1 MKRQWRFKL
10 IALLLP
16 FILLAVT
23 EIILRTNQYGYDTR
37 LFTTSQDAQFWV
49 MNRDIS
55 KKYFTASQNATIGNQ
70 DVFYKNKP
78 VGTLRFFV
86 LGASSSLGFPY
97 MHNGSFVRML
107 KYKLQFQYPE
117 QPIEVINLSLT
128 AINSYTL
135 YDFSKQII
143 DYQPDGVIIY
153 AGHNEYYGAL
163 GVASSSQMGRSN
175 QLVRILLTAKKFK
188 LTQALLQLAS
198 SWTNRDSTLINPNL
212 TLMERMAARQMI
224 PFQSDLFE
232 EGVNQFDRNIGDML
246 HELQRNHI
254 PVFIGTL
261 VCNLKD
267 QSPLDKKN
275 SGTANAGK
283 EYEAAEQAYAQQ
295 DYKEALKCYLQAKE
309 YDELRFRAPE
319 EFNNIIK
326 KYCGKLNNVFLVDAA
341 KKLAENSPNQIVGCE
356 LMLEHVHPTLAGH
369 RLIAD
374 AFFETLQNEFFA
386 PRKIQTGFAVSLT
399 DYPVTAFDSIY
410 GDMVVAKLKQQ
421 WPFNEPAFEL
431 KYNKECVEYKTAEL
445 FFLRKINWGE
455 AMQHLNNHYIL
466 AKDIPNALRIV
477 EQMCLELPHEKVF
490 LQQAGSLSI
499 QLGKK
504 EKAAYYFK
512 QANNGK

>member
-1 MKRQWRFKL
+1 MKRQWIFKL

-16 FILLAVT
+16 FILLGVT
-23 EIILRTNQYGYDTR
+23 EIILRTNHYGYDTC
-37 LFTTSQDAQFWV
+37 LFTTGQDARFWV

-55 KKYFTASQNATIGNQ
+55 KKYFTTSQNATIGNQ

-78 VGTLRFFV
+78 AGTLRFFI

-97 MHNGSFVRML
+97 MHNGSFARML

-117 QPIEVINLSLT
+117 QSIEVINLSLT

-143 DYQPDGVIIY
+143 NYLPDGVIIY

-163 GVASSSQMGRSN
+163 GVASSSQLGRSN
-175 QLVRILLTAKKFK
+175 QLVRLLLAAKDFK
-188 LTQALLQLAS
+188 LTQAFLQLAS
-198 SWTNRDSTLINPNL
+198 SWTNRDSTLINPDL

-232 EGVNQFDRNIGDML
+232 LGVKQFDRNIGDML
-246 HELQRNHI
+246 HELQSHHI

-261 VCNLKD
+261 ACNLKD
-267 QSPLDKKN
+267 QSPLDKQT

-283 EYEAAEQAYAQQ
+283 EYEAAEQAYARKYY
-295 DYKEALKCYLQAKE
+295 DEARKHYLQAKE

-326 KYCGKLNNVFLVDAA
+326 KYADQLNNVFLVDVAEELA
-341 KKLAENSPNQIVGCE
+341 KNSPNQIIGRE

-374 AFFETLQNEFFA
+374 AFFETLENEFFA
-386 PRKIQTGFAVSLT
+386 PCKMQTGFSVSLT
-399 DYPVTAFDSIY
+399 DYPATAFDSIY
-410 GDMVVAKLKQQ
+410 GDMVVAQLKQQ
-421 WPFNEPAFEL
+421 WPFNEPAVEL
-431 KYNKECVEYKTAEL
+431 KYDKECVEYKIAEL

-455 AMQHLNNHYIL
+455 AMQRLNNHYIL
-466 AKDIPNALRIV
+466 AKDIPGALRIV
-477 EQMCLELPHEKVF
+477 EQMCLELPYEKVF

-512 QANNGK
+512 QAGHGR